1 MVQACQVQLCTGS
14 TEASLC
20 LFGNIHPCQHP
31 RTGCLRLVI
40 HLGDMTPLS
49 HFVEELLAGKEPVHQ
64 EMQGPVQPVQEIDL
78 FLGVMPVISHERSD
92 DRVVLLFHMGIVIL
106 VIRTG
111 TGEGDAM
118 GMAET
123 DEMAIHELSPIVRMQ
138 GDDLPRISAETGLK
152 GSNHID
158 ICFRP
163 DSTSLSPPGAPV
175 GDREG
180 PPKVSHRLSSIMT
193 HQVHGQDARNIQG
206 RVHAG
211 LNGDPA
217 TQRGAPG
224 MGNSMDTV
232 HVPLCGQKSPDRG
245 RTHLEEEP
253 SCLVIDMEMSMGDE
267 VLRGGGHACCQ
278 TDRSQEGACAP
289 DGDQCLLHER
299 AVPGRSVLVDLFRGV
314 SHEDTI
320 SQEVSLS
327 CLVHDMGSISPA
339 VSRGLTEVVQH
350 CGLLCLPCF
359 QIYLCLDHREFLPF
373 LEPPLGLD

>member
-1 MVQACQVQLCTGS
+1 MISLLDPAASPDLLEESYGGLEHIGTLGKKDFQLSEISKLT
-14 TEASLC
+14 
-20 LFGNIHPCQHP
+20 LFLKPA
-31 RTGCLRLVI
+31 VA
-40 HLGDMTPLS
+40 
-49 HFVEELLAGKEPVHQ
+49 LAPAY
-64 EMQGPVQPVQEIDL
+64 QGPVLALHIA
-78 FLGVMPVISHERSD
+78 
-92 DRVVLLFHMGIVIL
+92 VVVFV
-106 VIRTG
+106 VWTG
-111 TGEGDAM
+111 TSEGDPT

-123 DEMAIHELSPIVRMQ
+123 DEMSMLKLSPVVRMER
-138 GDDLPRISAETGLK
+138 DDLSWVPVETGLQ
-152 GSNHID
+152 GGDHID
-158 ICFRP
+158 LCFRP
-163 DSTSLSPPGAPV
+163 DRHCLGPPGAPV
-175 GDREG
+175 GDRQG